1 MRKLLS
7 ISLVATAA
15 LFAACSGSP
24 KQAETQETEKTVTTT
39 EKSGRVYSIDTES
52 SKVLWTAY
60 KLTKKIG
67 VNGTFDAH
75 TISGS
80 LTGSSLD
87 SIIPGLEIAIPIHSL
102 NTQDAAR
109 DKKIKETFF
118 AALNT
123 EVIEGRVSSFG
134 NKKAGID
141 FTLNGI
147 TKTIEGRYELKK
159 DKFIW
164 EGELNLTDFDG
175 DAALTAL
182 NEVCS
187 AKHTDVDGSSP
198 MWPDVALR
206 WVVKLKKN

>member
-1 MRKLLS
+1 MRKILS
-7 ISLVATAA
+7 IGLIATAT

-24 KQAETQETEKTVTTT
+24 KKTETPETEKATTT
-39 EKSGRVYSIDTES
+39 AEKSGRTFSIDTES

-87 SIIPGLEIAIPIHSL
+87 SIIPGLEISIPINSL
-102 NTQDAAR
+102 NTKDAGR

-118 AALNT
+118 ATLNT
-123 EVIEGRVSSFG
+123 DVIEGRVSSFG

-147 TKTIEGRYELKK
+147 TKTVEGRYEIKK
-159 DKFIW
+159 EKFVW
-164 EGELNLTDFDG
+164 EGELILTDFDG
-175 DAALTAL
+175 SAALKAL

-187 AKHTDVDGSSP
+187 AKHTDADGSSP